1 MSDKEEI
8 HIRRF
13 CGKGYSEVAQ
23 VYPPH
28 CDHTFFACEERDER
42 AQDKEGDDKDAACLQ
57 KREREEV
64 Y

>member
-1 MSDKEEI
+1 MIKKRYTFVVSVARDTLRWHKYILHIAII
-8 HIRRF
+8 HSSRV
-13 CGKGYSEVAQ
+13 KSE
-23 VYPPH
+23 
-28 CDHTFFACEERDER
+28 TR